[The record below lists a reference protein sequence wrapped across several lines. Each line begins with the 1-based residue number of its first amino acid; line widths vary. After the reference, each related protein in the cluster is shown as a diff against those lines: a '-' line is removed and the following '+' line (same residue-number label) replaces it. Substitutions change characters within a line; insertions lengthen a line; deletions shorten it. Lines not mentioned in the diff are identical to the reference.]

1 MLAAVCSWVCSCAGT
16 TPAGTP
22 EKKTTIR
29 WASPF
34 KPGHTLVETGNQFKE
49 ILEKSSGGRLLVEVQ
64 AGVGSEEDINDWC
77 SQGKVEMQAT
87 GGRPLE
93 VSAPQYFFFNAPY
106 VMKDFDH
113 FMRVW
118 QGSLGKQARELVE
131 KNGNQ
136 KYLGIVYRGL
146 RQTTSKKPLYTP
158 ADFYMLKLRLPTVKT
173 WIAVW
178 KEIGTDPVPIPLPD
192 LYASLKDGKAQ
203 ASEGDLPQIASFKL
217 NEVQNY
223 LTLTNHLVQTGGVLI
238 NKAFFDGLPKAD
250 QDLVVKAVAQAT
262 DWANEGIKKEE
273 KKLLIELQRKG
284 MQVVIP
290 DADSLREKGKP
301 AVEQL
306 FKTEW
311 PVHDV
316 GGSSGPVAGWFK
328 NGACFSTPCPGGR
341 MASSDE
347 IREKE
352 RRVREFMGVKG
363 PARRCS
369 SSGRPIFHG

>member
-1 MLAAVCSWVCSCAGT
+1 MKGSKIIMLLILAAFGVWVWGCAGT
-16 TPAGTP
+16 GPSTPS
-22 EKKTTIR
+22 EKKTTLR
-29 WASPF
+29 LASPF
-34 KPGHTLVETGNQFKE
+34 KPGHTLVETGNKFKE
-49 ILEKSSGGRLLVEVQ
+49 LVEKGSSGRIGVEVQ
-64 AGVGSEEDINDWC
+64 AGVGSEEEINDWC

-93 VSAPQYFFFNAPY
+93 VSAPQYFFFNAPF

-118 QGSLGKQARELVE
+118 QGPLGNKAREQVE
-131 KNGNQ
+131 KSGNQ
-136 KYLGIVYRGL
+136 KYLGIAYRGL

-178 KEIGTDPVPIPLPD
+178 KEIGTDPVPIPLPE

-203 ASEGDLPQIASFKL
+203 SSEGDLPQIASFKL

-238 NKAFFDGLPKAD
+238 NKAFFDRLPKED
-250 QDLVVKAVAQAT
+250 QELIVKAAAQACA
-262 DWANEGIKKEE
+262 WSNEGIKKEE
-273 KKLLIELQRKG
+273 KNLLIQLQRKG
-284 MQVVIP
+284 MQVVVP

-311 PVHDV
+311 PVTTWAEV
-316 GGSSGPVAGWFK
+316 LAQ
-328 NGACFSTPCPGGR
+328 
-341 MASSDE
+341 
-347 IREKE
+347 
-352 RRVREFMGVKG
+352 
-363 PARRCS
+363 
-369 SSGRPIFHG
+369 

>member
-1 MLAAVCSWVCSCAGT
+1 MKGSKIVMLLVLAAFGVWIWGCAEMSPSTQSG
-16 TPAGTP
+16 
-22 EKKTTIR
+22 KKTTLR

-34 KPGHTLVETGNQFKE
+34 KPGHTLVETGNKFKE
-49 ILEKSSGGRLLVEVQ
+49 IVEKSSGGRIGVEVQ
-64 AGVGSEEDINDWC
+64 AGVGSEEEINDWC

-93 VSAPQYFFFNAPY
+93 VSAPQYFFFNAPF

-118 QGSLGKQARELVE
+118 QGPLGSKAREQVE

-136 KYLGIVYRGL
+136 KYLGIAYRGL

-178 KEIGTDPVPIPLPD
+178 KEIGTDPVPIPLPE

-217 NEVQNY
+217 NEVQTY

-238 NKAFFDGLPKAD
+238 NKAFFDRLPKQD
-250 QDLVVKAVAQAT
+250 QELIVTAAAQACA
-262 DWANEGIKKEE
+262 WSNEGIKKEE

-284 MQVVIP
+284 MQVVVP

-311 PVHDV
+311 PVTTWAEV
-316 GGSSGPVAGWFK
+316 LAQ
-328 NGACFSTPCPGGR
+328 
-341 MASSDE
+341 
-347 IREKE
+347 
-352 RRVREFMGVKG
+352 
-363 PARRCS
+363 
-369 SSGRPIFHG
+369 

>member
-1 MLAAVCSWVCSCAGT
+1 MKGSKIVVLVMLAAVCIWVCSCAGT

-93 VSAPQYFFFNAPY
+93 VAAPQYFFFNAPY

-178 KEIGTDPVPIPLPD
+178 KEIGTDPVPIPLPE

-238 NKAFFDGLPKAD
+238 NKAFFDGLAKVD

-284 MQVVIP
+284 MQVVVP

-311 PVHDV
+311 PVTTWAEV
-316 GGSSGPVAGWFK
+316 LAQ
-328 NGACFSTPCPGGR
+328 
-341 MASSDE
+341 
-347 IREKE
+347 
-352 RRVREFMGVKG
+352 
-363 PARRCS
+363 
-369 SSGRPIFHG
+369 

>member
-1 MLAAVCSWVCSCAGT
+1 MKGSKIVVLVMLAAVCIWVCSCAGT

-34 KPGHTLVETGNQFKE
+34 KPGHTLVETGKKFKE

-238 NKAFFDGLPKAD
+238 NKAFFDGLAKAD

-284 MQVVIP
+284 MQVVVP

-311 PVHDV
+311 PVTTWAEV
-316 GGSSGPVAGWFK
+316 LAQ
-328 NGACFSTPCPGGR
+328 
-341 MASSDE
+341 
-347 IREKE
+347 
-352 RRVREFMGVKG
+352 
-363 PARRCS
+363 
-369 SSGRPIFHG
+369 